1 MAKYIT
7 EENLEAFLSEIRS
20 GKMVA
25 GAYNDYKDEE
35 QFGIGHGT
43 IRLGYK
49 YPENGYIDEIKTYS
63 NSLKDIEEIPQHP
76 GEAPA
81 EDASQE
87 EKDIY
92 NNKKQQYDDYMR
104 LKDTLKSSY
113 SDVRLEDGR
122 AYVKIEDVVYNTD
135 IPDDVETLNTLGD
148 IPKNTKVKDLK
159 GKTYAQL
166 FNDILFPTDNNITAK
181 NVRVESFQIS
191 GITQNTTVKLGS
203 KFLQF
208 DKTVDLDKDGQL
220 DSCGK
225 LNQGSW
231 SAYNNGLTVIGE
243 ETSRKYKITG
253 PNNVN
258 IEDANL
264 GIINGAIE
272 DIGQYKNCGDYTY
285 NVTIFHN
292 AGANNPKNN
301 KGNYIDL
308 EKHPTIANAMIAG
321 SKTASITVNVTLPC
335 WASGANGL
343 EELNK
348 LVPWD
353 SVGKMEMSGTANNT
367 SVTAGRE
374 FPNHTKNKPS
384 QFEIPRKMSKME
396 VLNTLNNT
404 WESPKDINL
413 WDETLVEKEINGMTW
428 TYYRYTYTGD
438 NRGKVKIK
446 IYF

>member
-7 EENLEAFLSEIRS
+7 EENLETFLSEIRS

-25 GAYNDYKDEE
+25 GAHNDYKDED
-35 QFGIGHGT
+35 QFGTGHGT

-81 EDASQE
+81 ENASQE

-135 IPDDVETLNTLGD
+135 IPDDVETLNALGD

-181 NVRVESFQIS
+181 YVGVESFQIS
-191 GITQNTTVKLGS
+191 GIKDNITVKLGS
-203 KFLQF
+203 NFLQF
-208 DKTVDLDKDGQL
+208 DKTVDLDSDGQL
-220 DSCGK
+220 DACGK

-231 SAYNNGLTVIGE
+231 SAYNNGLTVIGK
-243 ETSRKYKITG
+243 ETSRIYKITE
-253 PNNVN
+253 PDKTIENVS
-258 IEDANL
+258 L

-272 DIGQYKNCGDYTY
+272 EQYKKCGNYTY

-292 AGANNPKNN
+292 AGTDNPKNN

-308 EKHPTIANAMIAG
+308 KKYPTIANAMAAG
-321 SKTASITVNVTLPC
+321 EQKASIKVNVTLPC

-374 FPNHTKNKPS
+374 FPNHTKDKPS

-413 WDETLVEKEINGMTW
+413 WVETSVEKEINKMPW
-428 TYYRYTYTGD
+428 TYYRYKYTGD

>member
-7 EENLEAFLSEIRS
+7 KENLEAFLSEIRS

-25 GAYNDYKDEE
+25 GAYNDYKDEK

-63 NSLKDIEEIPQHP
+63 NSLKDITETPQHP
-76 GEAPA
+76 GEAPS
-81 EDASQE
+81 DGASQE

-135 IPDDVETLNTLGD
+135 IPDDVETLNALGD

-166 FNDILFPTDNNITAK
+166 FNDILFPTDNNITAQGVGVGDFSI
-181 NVRVESFQIS
+181 NMYMSNRIVE
-191 GITQNTTVKLGS
+191 LGS
-203 KFLQF
+203 DIATILN
-208 DKTVDLDKDGQL
+208 G
-220 DSCGK
+220 GK

-231 SAYNNGLTVIGE
+231 SAYNNGLKVIGE
-243 ETSRKYKITG
+243 ETSRKYKMTG

-258 IEDANL
+258 IEDASL
-264 GIINGAIE
+264 GIINEAIE
-272 DIGQYKNCGDYTY
+272 GIRQYKNCGNYTY

-292 AGANNPKNN
+292 AGTNNPKNN

-308 EKHPTIANAMIAG
+308 GAHPTIADVMKAG
-321 SKTASITVNVTLPC
+321 YKQSSITVNVTLPC
-335 WASGANGL
+335 YVKKLDGELHPTLLQWSTSTMTL
-343 EELNK
+343 EH
-348 LVPWD
+348 
-353 SVGKMEMSGTANNT
+353 
-367 SVTAGRE
+367 E
-374 FPNHTKNKPS
+374 FPPHTSNNKS
-384 QFEIPRKMSKME
+384 EFQIPRKMTAMQIYDANSGQWKVAEDINFWVMTKE
-396 VLNTLNNT
+396 EKTFNGVKHEYYNYIYNLNND
-404 WESPKDINL
+404 KDS
-413 WDETLVEKEINGMTW
+413 
-428 TYYRYTYTGD
+428 
-438 NRGKVKIK
+438 VKIK
-446 IYF
+446 ISF

>member
-63 NSLKDIEEIPQHP
+63 NSLKDITEIPQHP
-76 GEAPA
+76 GEAPS
-81 EDASQE
+81 DGASQE

-92 NNKKQQYDDYMR
+92 NSKKQQYDDYMR

-135 IPDDVETLNTLGD
+135 IPDDVETLNALGD

-166 FNDILFPTDNNITAK
+166 FNDILFPTDNNITARGVGVGDFSI
-181 NVRVESFQIS
+181 NMLSRIVEMGSDIAIIS
-191 GITQNTTVKLGS
+191 NG
-203 KFLQF
+203 
-208 DKTVDLDKDGQL
+208 
-220 DSCGK
+220 GK

-231 SAYNNGLTVIGE
+231 SAYNNGLKVIGE
-243 ETSRKYKITG
+243 ETSRKYKMTG

-258 IEDANL
+258 IEDASL
-264 GIINGAIE
+264 GIINKAIE
-272 DIGQYKNCGDYTY
+272 EIGQYKNCGNYTY

-292 AGANNPKNN
+292 AGTDNPKNN

-308 EKHPTIANAMIAG
+308 GAHPTIADAMKAG
-321 SKTASITVNVTLPC
+321 YQQSSITVNVTLPC
-335 WASGANGL
+335 YVKKSDGTFDSKQLKWTTSTMTL
-343 EELNK
+343 EH
-348 LVPWD
+348 
-353 SVGKMEMSGTANNT
+353 
-367 SVTAGRE
+367 E
-374 FPNHTKNKPS
+374 FPRHTSNNKS
-384 QFEIPRKMSKME
+384 EFQIPRKMTAMQIYDS
-396 VLNTLNNT
+396 NSNT
-404 WESPKDINL
+404 WKAAEDINF
-413 WDETLVEKEINGMTW
+413 WVMTKEEKDFKGLKHE
-428 TYYRYTYTGD
+428 YYNYIYNLNSDKDPVR
-438 NRGKVKIK
+438 IK
-446 IYF
+446 IFF